1 MQYRLRVTREASE
14 DVTGLAG
21 YIARKFANI
30 DAALNFLDKYD
41 KEVQRLTNFPF
52 GYRGV
57 SFEYRG
63 YEIRIKSFGTY
74 NVFFTVDIAEK
85 QVFVLRVLRIGRIG
99 KQYLEVRINII
110 LNRTDMERQPE
121 NSLGIC
127 LGI

>member
-85 QVFVLRVLRIGRIG
+85 QVFVLRVLRIAG
-99 KQYLEVRINII
+99 LEN
-110 LNRTDMERQPE
+110 NTWK
-121 NSLGIC
+121 SG
-127 LGI
+127 

>member
-41 KEVQRLTNFPF
+41 KEV
-52 GYRGV
+52 

-85 QVFVLRVLRIGRIG
+85 QVFVLRVLKDRQDW
-99 KQYLEVRINII
+99 KTI
-110 LNRTDMERQPE
+110 LGSQDKYHFE
-121 NSLGIC
+121 
-127 LGI
+127 

>member
-1 MQYRLRVTREASE
+1 MAKSESTKYRLAEAMKTCMKTTSVDDITIRQIVEVCGVTRQ
-14 DVTGLAG
+14 TF
-21 YIARKFANI
+21 YR
-30 DAALNFLDKYD
+30 NFLDKYD

-85 QVFVLRVLRIGRIG
+85 QVFVLRVLKDRQDW
-99 KQYLEVRINII
+99 KTI
-110 LNRTDMERQPE
+110 LGSQDEYHFE
-121 NSLGIC
+121 
-127 LGI
+127 

>member
-57 SFEYRG
+57 SVVRQ
-63 YEIRIKSFGTY
+63 IRCTSSMQIRCT
-74 NVFFTVDIAEK
+74 
-85 QVFVLRVLRIGRIG
+85 
-99 KQYLEVRINII
+99 
-110 LNRTDMERQPE
+110 
-121 NSLGIC
+121 
-127 LGI
+127 

>member
-99 KQYLEVRINII
+99 KQYLEVRMNII